1 MKRIFA
7 FILTATLIVGVLGI
21 SAFAAAEAKLS
32 VNAPGALPKS
42 GETFTVTVDISGNTA
57 FYATKF
63 TLSYN
68 TAELACTDA
77 VEGAVLEDKLVVL
90 NPEGDGGAV
99 VAAASDKGIKGDGAL
114 AVFTFEAKKDV
125 TDYGFDL
132 SVDEFADENGGAMP
146 YIIEGNKAETPS
158 VDTGKSDADKSEGG
172 KTDSDKTDTGKT
184 DSGTSDVSDDKD
196 TTDAKDASDDASSDK
211 DAAQDTADTTGET
224 GGAPAAVSF
233 TDTKGHWGE
242 QYIEKAVRAGLF
254 KGYEDGSFG
263 PDVPVSRAQYVTVL
277 WRMAGTPAPGA
288 QAPFEDIVSQSE
300 EFKNAI
306 SWAYEKGYVNG
317 TSPDTFEPAASL
329 TREAAMKILF
339 GYAGAQSGM
348 EVMFTG
354 IYDDAFS
361 DSADISAWAKD
372 PMYWGVYKGIISGT
386 GEGQLSPQGTATR
399 AQLAKILVDFTEK
412 N

>member
-114 AVFTFEAKKDV
+114 AVFTFKALKDV
-125 TDYGFDL
+125 TDFGFSL
-132 SVDEFADENGGAMP
+132 TVSEFADENGGAMP
-146 YIIEGNKAETPS
+146 FIIEGSKAVTPS
-158 VDTGKSDADKSEGG
+158 EDPEKANGGKSDEDKPDPA
-172 KTDSDKTDTGKT
+172 KTDDTDDDPDKNGESEEDDITPAPDT
-184 DSGTSDVSDDKD
+184 
-196 TTDAKDASDDASSDK
+196 
-211 DAAQDTADTTGET
+211 QDESET
-224 GGAPAAVSF
+224 APAAVSF

-242 QYIEKAVRAGLF
+242 QYIEKAVQAGLF

-288 QAPFEDIVSQSE
+288 QAPFEDIASQSE